1 MCFVFFIKYM
11 YKHVTGPVER
21 RVYKGVDTGERV
33 VRMRLRLAVPQWVW
47 LDDCRVCIKLIRPEE
62 VTNLSLSR
70 RKSFR
75 SHISVQ
81 LMPVSEDSPPI
92 PPLPSSTKC
101 PVGPTVSSSTPFTSG
116 STPSIPVIPN
126 STESQASFLS
136 GASASTPNIF
146 QETPFI
152 FPQPQKK
159 VDPPGLRRI
168 NSVMGTMSLGDTEDP
183 QTRSASSPPTATLSA
198 RNAISD
204 GEVPRQINT
213 QHSPNTTRK
222 VTQRHK
228 ATRKVSKSNTD
239 PRKVSG
245 ETSSSDQDSPQKP
258 GRRRPSSVYFKRPG
272 PGILNH
278 SVSADQTDGT
288 GYEATC
294 SERERSNSD
303 ISSRLSI
310 CKRKMSTTG
319 RESGKV
325 PWCGC
330 WGNGCI

>member
-1 MCFVFFIKYM
+1 M
-11 YKHVTGPVER
+11 
-21 RVYKGVDTGERV
+21 YKGVDTGERV
-33 VRMRLRLAVPQWVW
+33 VRVRPRLAVPRWVW
-47 LDDCRVCIKLIRPEE
+47 LEDCRVCIKVIRPEE

-81 LMPVSEDSPPI
+81 LMPVSEDTPSI
-92 PPLPSSTKC
+92 PPLPTSAGPL
-101 PVGPTVSSSTPFTSG
+101 PVYTSAGPTISNTIPFNSG
-116 STPSIPVIPN
+116 STPTIPVIPN
-126 STESQASFLS
+126 STESQVSFLS

-146 QETPFI
+146 QETPFL
-152 FPQPQKK
+152 FPQPRPA
-159 VDPPGLRRI
+159 DSSGLRRI
-168 NSVMGTMSLGDTEDP
+168 NSVMGTMSLGDSEAP
-183 QTRSASSPPTATLSA
+183 QARSASSPPTATLSP
-198 RNAISD
+198 RSAISD
-204 GEVPRQINT
+204 GETPGTSIP
-213 QHSPNTTRK
+213 HSPNTARK
-222 VTQRHK
+222 AVQKHK
-228 ATRKVSKSNTD
+228 LARKVSKMSND
-239 PRKVSG
+239 SRKVNG

-272 PGILNH
+272 AGILNRTV
-278 SVSADQTDGT
+278 SVDQTDGT

-303 ISSRLSI
+303 LSSRLSI